1 VALSSGVELQISMTS
16 HLILSEISN
25 DGNSLNVQKK
35 ILCKHILK
43 VSFFGF
49 IFT

>member
-1 VALSSGVELQISMTS
+1 VALSFGVELEISITS

-25 DGNSLNVQKK
+25 DGNSLNVQKNSLQTHFK
-35 ILCKHILK
+35 GF
-43 VSFFGF
+43 FFGF

>member
-25 DGNSLNVQKK
+25 DGNSPNVQKNSLQTHFK
-35 ILCKHILK
+35 G
-43 VSFFGF
+43 FFGF